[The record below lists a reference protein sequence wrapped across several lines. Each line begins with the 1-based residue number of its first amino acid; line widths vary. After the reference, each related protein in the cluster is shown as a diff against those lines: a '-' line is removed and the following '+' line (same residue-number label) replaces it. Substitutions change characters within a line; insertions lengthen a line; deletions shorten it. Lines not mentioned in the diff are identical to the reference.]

1 LPDFRREE
9 QSASAEAKAKDD
21 VGSGDDKP
29 AQAERRRFP
38 RSSTTIGEEQRQQIP
53 ALKPLLFSTRDLE
66 PRAQFAAWQAYIA
79 PLIDIRLPDNISTE
93 AGFLAE
99 HVAWNLGGILI
110 TQQSTPPHSYL
121 RSQAKVKTNLVDH
134 WHISVLHSGRTW
146 TEVDGLV
153 SEGEPGKV
161 ELRSLGHPF
170 RGRSTEAK
178 TLSLILPRTL
188 LSDAPASTDVKNN
201 VALSGTLTKLLIE
214 YLDIIESNL
223 VNFAAADL
231 PHVVQTLRDMI
242 LASVS
247 SWAAQS
253 AGTEQHS
260 ILTLTERIRR
270 FVENNLTSD
279 DLTVDRICRELGIS
293 RTKLYQVFEQE
304 GGVHHY
310 IQRRRL
316 LSAHA
321 ALSDPANREQIVDIA
336 FTIGFSSAAHFSRA
350 FSKEFGYSPREAR
363 NLSSPHYSGQ
373 VLPPMPVDGT
383 QSFETWLRM
392 LGHNR

>member
-1 LPDFRREE
+1 MPDIRREE
-9 QSASAEAKAKDD
+9 QSASAETKAKDET
-21 VGSGDDKP
+21 GSGDDKP

-38 RSSTTIGEEQRQQIP
+38 RSSTIIGEEQTQQVPI
-53 ALKPLLFSTRDLE
+53 LKPILFSTRDLE

-79 PLIDIRLPDNISTE
+79 PLVDIRLPDNISVE

-99 HVAWNLGGILI
+99 HAAWNLGGMLI
-110 TQQSTPPHSYL
+110 TQQRTPPHSYL
-121 RSQAKVKTNLVDH
+121 RSQAKVKANLVDH

-153 SEGEPGKV
+153 SEGGSGKV
-161 ELRSLGHPF
+161 ELRSLGYPF
-170 RGRSTEAK
+170 RGRSTEAE

-188 LSDAPASTDVKNN
+188 LSDSPASTDVKNN

-214 YLDIIESNL
+214 YLDIIENNL
-223 VNFAAADL
+223 VNFAAVDL

-270 FVENNLTSD
+270 FVESNLTSN
-279 DLTVDRICRELGIS
+279 DLTVDHICRELGIS

-336 FTIGFSSAAHFSRA
+336 FAIGFSSAAHFSRA

-373 VLPPMPVDGT
+373 VQPLTPVDGA